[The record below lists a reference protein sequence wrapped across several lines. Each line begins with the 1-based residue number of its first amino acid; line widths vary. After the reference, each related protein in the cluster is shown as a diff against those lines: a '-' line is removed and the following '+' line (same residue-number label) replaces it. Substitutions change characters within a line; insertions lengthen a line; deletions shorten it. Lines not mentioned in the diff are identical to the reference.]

1 MKKVLWAALAA
12 GTVLGAPVGA
22 ETIAVG
28 DVLAVRESAI
38 ERPGRGQTMSSVQA
52 KFGEPAS
59 RHAAIGEPPITRW
72 DYADFSVFFEHDKV
86 IHAVA
91 TRS

>member
-1 MKKVLWAALAA
+1 MKKGLWAALAA
-12 GTVLGAPVGA
+12 GTVLGAPVSA
-22 ETIAVG
+22 ETVAVG
-28 DVLAVRESAI
+28 DSLAVRESAV
-38 ERPGRGQTMSSVQA
+38 ERPGRGQTMSAVQSR
-52 KFGEPAS
+52 FGEPAS
-59 RHAAIGEPPITRW
+59 RHAAVGEPPITRW

>member
-1 MKKVLWAALAA
+1 MKKAIWAVLAA
-12 GTVLGAPVGA
+12 GSALGTSASA
-22 ETIAVG
+22 ETISVG
-28 DVLAVRESAI
+28 DGVAVRESSV
-38 ERPGRGQTMSSVQA
+38 ERPGRGQTMSAVQA
-52 KFGEPAS
+52 RFGEPAS
-59 RHAAIGEPPITRW
+59 RHAAVGEPPITRW